1 MAESIKEIPRSKEA
15 AGRLEHESLM
25 SKSDKGIL
33 HSKEM
38 AERSD
43 QKALMAGS
51 TKKTSRSKQQIGR
64 SEHEASIDKARD
76 DLNALVQANEA
87 VMKGMAVLSSELMDF
102 GNRRLREYTKR
113 SESLVGCKDA
123 EEAFRIQWDFAQSAT
138 QQYLDQTNNLL
149 TVLAKMTE
157 DFWAPLQ
164 EHTRQALRDLDKETR
179 SSKDT

>member
-1 MAESIKEIPRSKEA
+1 
-15 AGRLEHESLM
+15 
-25 SKSDKGIL
+25 
-33 HSKEM
+33 M

-64 SEHEASIDKARD
+64 SEHEASIDKGRE
-76 DLNALVQANEA
+76 DLDAFVQANEA
-87 VMKGMAVLSSELMDF
+87 IMKGMAVLSSEMMDF

-138 QQYLDQTNNLL
+138 QQYLDQTDNLL

>member
-15 AGRLEHESLM
+15 AGRLEQEPLM
-25 SKSDKGIL
+25 AKSAKGTL

-51 TKKTSRSKQQIGR
+51 TKKTSRSKQGTGR
-64 SEHEASIDKARD
+64 SEHEASIDKGRD
-76 DLNALVQANEA
+76 DLDAFVQANEA
-87 VMKGMAVLSSELMDF
+87 IMKGMAVLSSEMTDF

-123 EEAFRIQWDFAQSAT
+123 EEAFRIQCDFAQSAT
-138 QQYLDQTNNLL
+138 QLYLDQSNNLL
-149 TVLAKMTE
+149 TTLAKITE
-157 DFWAPLQ
+157 EFWAPLQ
-164 EHTRQALRDLDKETR
+164 EHTRQALRNLDKETP
-179 SSKDT
+179 SSKHT